1 MSDKI
6 LKRRAVIAAVLMA
19 AIAAG
24 GQAMVP
30 TRKLATLRGPF
41 VLADLVPLS
50 FGDWHADPHP
60 VAGIVN
66 PQTEE
71 MLNRLYSQLL
81 DRVYVDS
88 LGHRI
93 MVSIAY
99 GDDQSDESMQ
109 MHYPEVCYPAQ
120 GFQLKTNVRGEV
132 AVPGGTVRVKR
143 LETQFGGTRFEPVT
157 YWMIIGDQQ
166 SNTLWQ
172 RKASEIRHGLKG
184 EIIDGLLFRVS
195 SIDRD
200 SAAAFELQDK
210 FISDIVGAMS
220 LQARRQLVGLD

>member
-1 MSDKI
+1 MSDKV
-6 LKRRAVIAAVLMA
+6 LNRRAAIAAVLMA
-19 AIAAG
+19 SIAVG

-30 TRKLATLRGPF
+30 TKKLSALRGPF
-41 VLADLVPLS
+41 ALADLVPLS
-50 FGDWHADPHP
+50 FGDWKADPHP
-60 VAGIVN
+60 VTGIIN

-71 MLNRLYSQLL
+71 MLNRLYSQML

-88 LGHRI
+88 LGHRV

-120 GFQLKTNVRGEV
+120 GFQLKSNVRGEV
-132 AVPGGTVRVKR
+132 TVPGGSVRVKR

-166 SNTLWQ
+166 SVTVWQ
-172 RKASEIRHGLKG
+172 RKLSEIKHGLKG

-200 SAAAFELQDK
+200 SAAAFELQNK

-220 LQARRQLVGLD
+220 APARRQLAGLN

>member
-1 MSDKI
+1 MPDKI
-6 LKRRAVIAAVLMA
+6 LNRRAAIAAVLMA
-19 AIAAG
+19 AVAAG

-30 TRKLATLRGPF
+30 TKKLSVLRGPF
-41 VLADLVPLS
+41 VLADLVPRT
-50 FGDWHADPHP
+50 FGDWKTDSHP
-60 VAGIVN
+60 ATGIIN

-71 MLNRLYSQLL
+71 MLNRIYSQLL

-93 MVSIAY
+93 MMSVAY

-132 AVPGGTVRVKR
+132 AVPGGRLGVKR

-157 YWMIIGDQQ
+157 YWTIVGDQQ
-166 SNTLWQ
+166 SVSTWQ
-172 RKASEIRHGLKG
+172 RKVSEIRHGLKG

-200 SAAAFELQDK
+200 STAAFELQDR
-210 FISDIVGAMS
+210 FISELVGAMS
-220 LQARRQLVGLD
+220 APARRQLVGLD